1 MIFVLVSVL
10 VSMPKKSLSKL
21 YTGKELAFFQE
32 LINTPSPTGFEYM
45 GMHVWKD
52 YIATYVDEVFVD
64 PYGTCVG
71 VINPTA
77 TFKLVLEAH
86 CDEISRYVKYITD
99 DGLLYVLRNGGSD
112 HQIAPSKRVHI
123 HTNERNIIKGLFGR
137 PAIHTRKGEKEE
149 SPKTENIFLDVWA
162 KNKKEV
168 ASMGIEV
175 GNVIT
180 YEDEFI
186 TMNDRYYVGR
196 AMDNRAWGFMI
207 AQVARLLKESKTK
220 LDIGV
225 YFVNAVQEE
234 IGLRG
239 AEMIA
244 HRIKPHIAI
253 ITDVCHDT
261 STPMIDKKIHGDT
274 KCGLG
279 PCLSVGPAV
288 HNKLL
293 DEIKSIAKKAKIS
306 YQLDARSRSTG
317 TDTDSFA
324 YSNGGTPSALISL
337 PLRYMHT
344 TVEMVEH
351 SDIDNTIQL
360 MLECV
365 KKIGE
370 KTNLSYD
377 K

>member
-1 MIFVLVSVL
+1 
-10 VSMPKKSLSKL
+10 MPKSPKETKPTL
-21 YTGKELAFFQE
+21 YKGKELAFFQA

-45 GMHVWKD
+45 GNHVRLD
-52 YIATYVDEVFVD
+52 YIKEFVDETFMD
-64 PYGTCVG
+64 PYGTAVG
-71 VINPTA
+71 VINPKA
-77 TFKLVLEAH
+77 EFKLVLEAH

-112 HQIAPSKRVHI
+112 HQIAPSKRVNI
-123 HTNERNIIKGLFGR
+123 HTNDGKVVKGLFWR
-137 PAIHTRKGEKEE
+137 PAIHTRRDKDKEE
-149 SPKTENIFLDVWA
+149 SPKTDNIFLDVGCL
-162 KNKKEV
+162 NKKEV
-168 ASMGIEV
+168 ATMGIEV

-220 LDIGV
+220 LDIWV
-225 YFVNAVQEE
+225 YFVNSVQEE

-244 HRIKPHIAI
+244 HRIKPNIAI

-261 STPMIDKKIHGDT
+261 STPMIDKKVHGDT

-279 PCLSVGPAV
+279 PCLSVWPAV

-293 DEIKSIAKKAKIS
+293 SEIKNLAVKAKIPF
-306 YQLDARSRSTG
+306 QLDARSRSTG

-344 TVEMVEH
+344 TVEMVDHRDLE
-351 SDIDNTIQL
+351 NTIQL

-365 KKIGE
+365 EKIGE